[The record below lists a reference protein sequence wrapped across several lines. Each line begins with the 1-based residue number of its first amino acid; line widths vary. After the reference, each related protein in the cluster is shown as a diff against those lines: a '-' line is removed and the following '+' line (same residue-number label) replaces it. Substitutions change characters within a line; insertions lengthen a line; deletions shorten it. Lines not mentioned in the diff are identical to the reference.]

1 MEDYILVS
9 AYGANPKSKIFYS
22 KMKGELEE
30 AVKQL
35 HFNKITI
42 FKPGM
47 LERKNSERT
56 GEVLGSRIIKFANK
70 LGLLESQKPLPTDIL
85 AKAMINSSK
94 LKATATPVLNL
105 EIFFALQKK

>member
-1 MEDYILVS
+1 MKWKIIFWYRL
-9 AYGANPKSKIFYS
+9 YGANPQSKIFYS

-42 FKPGM
+42 LKPGM
-47 LERKNSERT
+47 LERKDSERT

-70 LGLLESQKPLPTDIL
+70 LGLLESQ
-85 AKAMINSSK
+85 
-94 LKATATPVLNL
+94 NL
-105 EIFFALQKK
+105 CQQIF